1 MTVDEPVADILAR
14 LEGLTAEHVLA
25 DAAARYAG
33 RIAFFTTL
41 GVEDQIV
48 THLIAEGG
56 LRVPVFTVDTGRLLA
71 ETHDLIE
78 RTSARYGVS
87 IAVYSPN
94 SADVELMVKRSG
106 INLFRNGAFERGL
119 CCEARKTKPLRRAQ
133 VGLDAWFCIS
143 RDERGVL
150 SRPRVVA
157 EWDTSAGLVRI
168 DPLAT
173 WDDKGVWDYVS
184 AHDVPYNPLHDQGFE
199 TIDCAPC
206 ALRA

>member
-1 MTVDEPVADILAR
+1 MTVDEPVADTLAR
-14 LEGLTAEHVLA
+14 LEGLTAEQVLA
-25 DAAARYAG
+25 DAATRYAG
-33 RIAFFTTL
+33 RIAFYTTL
-41 GVEDQIV
+41 GVEDQVV
-48 THLIAEGG
+48 THMIAEGG
-56 LRVPVFTVDTGRLLA
+56 LRIPVFTVDTGRLLP

-78 RTSARYGVS
+78 LTSTRYEVN

-94 SADVELMVKRSG
+94 SADVELMVKRNG
-106 INLFRNGAFERGL
+106 INLFRHGPFEQGL

-133 VGLDAWFCIS
+133 VGLDAWVCIA

-150 SRPRVVA
+150 SDPRELA
-157 EWDTSAGLVRI
+157 EWDAGAGLVRI

-173 WDDKGVWDYVS
+173 WDDAGVWDYVR
-184 AHDVPYNPLHDQGFE
+184 AHAVPYNPLHDQGFE

>member
-1 MTVDEPVADILAR
+1 VN
-14 LEGLTAEHVLA
+14 
-25 DAAARYAG
+25 
-33 RIAFFTTL
+33 IA
-41 GVEDQIV
+41 I
-48 THLIAEGG
+48 
-56 LRVPVFTVDTGRLLA
+56 
-71 ETHDLIE
+71 
-78 RTSARYGVS
+78 
-87 IAVYSPN
+87 YSPN

-106 INLFRNGAFERGL
+106 INLFRKGAFERGL

-133 VGLDAWFCIS
+133 VGLDAWVCIS

-150 SRPRVVA
+150 SDRREIA
-157 EWDTSAGLVRI
+157 AWDTNAGLVRI

-173 WDDKGVWDYVS
+173 WDDEGVWDYVR

>member
-14 LEGLTAEHVLA
+14 LEGLTAEQVLA

-33 RIAFFTTL
+33 RIAFFTTF
-41 GVEDQIV
+41 GAEDQVV
-48 THLIAEGG
+48 THMIAGG
-56 LRVPVFTVDTGRLLA
+56 ELRIPIFTVDTGRLLP

-78 RTSARYGVS
+78 QTSARYGVR

-94 SADVELMVKRSG
+94 SADVELMVQRGG

-133 VGLDAWFCIS
+133 VGLDAWVCIS

-150 SRPRVVA
+150 SDSRELA
-157 EWDTSAGLVRI
+157 AWDTSTGLVTI
-168 DPLAT
+168 DPLAA
-173 WDDKGVWDYVS
+173 WDDAGVWDYVR

-199 TIDCAPC
+199 TVYCAPC
-206 ALRA
+206 ARRT

>member
-1 MTVDEPVADILAR
+1 MTVEEPVADILAR
-14 LEGLTAEHVLA
+14 LEGLTAGQVLA

-33 RIAFFTTL
+33 RIAFYTTL
-41 GVEDQIV
+41 GVEDQVV

-56 LRVPVFTVDTGRLLA
+56 LRIPVFTVDTGRLLP

-78 RTSARYGVS
+78 QTSTRYDVN

-106 INLFRNGAFERGL
+106 INLFRRGTFERGL

-133 VGLDAWFCIS
+133 VGLDAWVCIS

-150 SRPRVVA
+150 RDPRGLA
-157 EWDTSAGLVRI
+157 EWDTSTGLVRI

-173 WDDKGVWDYVS
+173 WDDEGVWDYVR

>member
-14 LEGLTAEHVLA
+14 LEGLTAEQALA

-33 RIAFFTTL
+33 RIAFYTTL
-41 GVEDQIV
+41 GVEDQVV
-48 THLIAEGG
+48 THMIAEGG
-56 LRVPVFTVDTGRLLA
+56 LRIPVFTVDTGRLLP

-78 RTSARYGVS
+78 QTSTRYNVN

-106 INLFRNGAFERGL
+106 INLFRKGAFERGL

-133 VGLDAWFCIS
+133 VGLDAWVCIS

-150 SRPRVVA
+150 SDPRELA
-157 EWDTSAGLVRI
+157 AWDTGAGLVRI
-168 DPLAT
+168 DPLAM
-173 WDDKGVWDYVS
+173 WDDEGVWDYVR
-184 AHDVPYNPLHDQGFE
+184 AHDVPYNRLHDQGFE